1 MIRIMLTCTLSM
13 LLAACATEPPEDF
26 ETGAETV
33 PPIGCVEYRTRGGD
47 C

>member
-1 MIRIMLTCTLSM
+1 MNWHGLMLALAVFLS
-13 LLAACATEPPEDF
+13 ACSTEPPEDF

-33 PPIGCVEYRTRGGD
+33 PPMGCVEYRTRGGD